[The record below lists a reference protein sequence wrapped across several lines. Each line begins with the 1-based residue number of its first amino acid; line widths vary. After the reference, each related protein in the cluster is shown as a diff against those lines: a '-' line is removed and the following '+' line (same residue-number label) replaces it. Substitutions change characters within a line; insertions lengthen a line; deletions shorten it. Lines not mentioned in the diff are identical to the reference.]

1 MSVNIFGSSGSKES
15 KGDNKY
21 VDRKFITLTTNL
33 KTKIDK
39 NGDTMTEA

>member
-1 MSVNIFGSSGSKES
+1 MNVNIFGSSGIKAS

-21 VDRKFITLTTNL
+21 VDQKFITLTTNL

-39 NGDTMTEA
+39 NGGTMTGL